1 MKKVIIIFLVA
12 FTSTLYGQNGTDYNY
27 QYALTEA
34 ARLKVIGNLDDA
46 IILYKKCIEAK
57 PASSVAYYELGTI
70 YAALK
75 KSDLAESFLS
85 KAYQIEPDNYWYII
99 AYDQI
104 LMDNKKD
111 NVAIK
116 ICKKYLKK
124 GKDTRILYN
133 IAESYENLKK
143 FKKSLKVLNTIEE
156 DNGLSEMISLKKV
169 EIYKAW
175 GKYDEGKN
183 ELLKLRNNLPEAPEY
198 NILLAEYLDEIGK
211 ADEAVKYYKIAYSLD
226 STNVYAITNL
236 ADFYNKN
243 GLSKNG
249 YYFLG
254 RAFSLDQIAIEKKI
268 STLLYFLKNDS
279 IVSKDSTEL
288 SNLVQILSKKYPD
301 NYDVNTVAYDYYN
314 KSNNAA
320 LAYKFIQRLLQLKS
334 DNYLLWQ
341 QALYNATRLKN
352 YDDIIKLGDEALKI
366 FPNKP
371 EIKLFIGIAWYQKGV
386 FDTAFEVLK
395 SGYNEDLEMS
405 IKTQYLTF
413 LGESSF
419 RTGDFKT
426 AFSYFEDLIG
436 IQPDNDMVKNN
447 YSYYM
452 ALKDYD
458 LKRAQELSGET
469 IKKNPDNS
477 TYLDT
482 YGWILYKSGEFEQSK
497 FYLEKALKYSGVN
510 PEIYFHYAEVLYMLG
525 EKSESLSWYEK
536 AKQNGY
542 ENSELT
548 DRIKELKND

>member
-1 MKKVIIIFLVA
+1 MKKVIILFLVA

-57 PASSVAYYELGTI
+57 PESSVAYYELGTI
-70 YAALK
+70 YTALK

-85 KAYQIEPDNYWYII
+85 KAYQLEPDNYWYII

-104 LMDNKKD
+104 LMENKKD
-111 NVAIK
+111 KVAIK

-124 GKDTRILYN
+124 GKDTRVLFN

-143 FKKSLKVLNTIEE
+143 FKKALKILDTIEE
-156 DNGLSEMISLKKV
+156 ENGLSEMISLKKV
-169 EIYKAW
+169 GIYKAW

-211 ADEAVKYYKIAYSLD
+211 EDEAVKYYKIAYSLD

-288 SNLVQILSKKYPD
+288 NNLVQILSEKYPD

-314 KSNNAA
+314 KSNNVA
-320 LAYKFIQRLLQLKS
+320 LAYKFIQKLLQLKS

-352 YDDIIKLGDEALKI
+352 YDDIIRLGNEALKI

-386 FDTAFEVLK
+386 FDKAFEVLK

-405 IKTQYLTF
+405 IRTQFLTF
-413 LGESSF
+413 LGESSY

-426 AFSYFEDLIG
+426 AFAYFEDLIG

-447 YSYYM
+447 YSYYL

-458 LKRAQELSGET
+458 LKRAQELSEET

-482 YGWILYKSGEFEQSK
+482 YGWVLYKSGEFKQAK

-510 PEIYFHYAEVLYMLG
+510 SEIYFHYAEVLYMLG

-536 AKQNGY
+536 AKQNGF

>member
-143 FKKSLKVLNTIEE
+143 FKKALKVLNTIEE